1 MERER
6 AREAGV
12 FENEPE
18 VRMDVFREADYE
30 DELVSVSK
38 TKKLRELWGNL
49 GNVEENS
56 RKERRLPPVCWG
68 VVGEEGKT

>member
-1 MERER
+1 
-6 AREAGV
+6 
-12 FENEPE
+12 
-18 VRMDVFREADYE
+18 MDVFREADYE

-68 VVGEEGKT
+68 VVGGGGENIDKKSSGENKKEGKRNKR